1 MAVLIE
7 GKTTC
12 GICCKVIDRAA
23 DAIAFP
29 AFLSRSHRLAKFSDA
44 AFHAACFASCAER
57 DEVESVFKRYQEIW
71 ESRPK
76 ELRTLAEIEAW
87 GKEAFRDL

>member
-1 MAVLIE
+1 MLIE
-7 GKTTC
+7 GKTVC
-12 GICCKVIDRAA
+12 GICGMVIEHAA
-23 DAIAFP
+23 DAKAFP

-44 AFHAACFASCAER
+44 VFHSACFASCTEH
-57 DEVESVFKRYQEIW
+57 DEVESLFRRYQEIW

-76 ELRTLAEIEAW
+76 NLRTLAEIEAW